1 MNNYISRTLEVSI
14 KKFLDRREIIAITGV
29 RQCGKTTLIK
39 KIMGDFQQMGAPC
52 NYLTFDDFKLQALI
66 REDLDSFIDIQLKPF
81 KYVFLDEIQ
90 YISESG
96 RILKFIYDTCN
107 TKIFLTGSSATEISI
122 QGLKYL
128 VGRIINFTLYPFSFE
143 EFLNVKNPSVAPVYR
158 KGKYKDEITGQLN
171 KLLTEFLLFGGFPEV
186 VLTEDKEIKIRIL
199 ENIYNTFMLRE
210 IKDLFELSE
219 DYKLNQLLKA
229 LSLQIGNLVNYNE
242 LTSITGISYP
252 KLKNYLNILLKTF
265 VIGFVIPYYTNKRT
279 ELKKNPK
286 IYFLDPGFRNIC
298 LDLFSASSLEQGG
311 VYEQFIFSELHKAGL
326 ELKYWRTKSGAE
338 IDFIIDRHFPL
349 PVEIKKNL
357 KSGDLT
363 RSFRSFFQK
372 YNPAQAYIFS
382 MNFEGNISHNRTS
395 INFLPF
401 VKCNQLIRSLNI

>member
-1 MNNYISRTLEVSI
+1 MNDYIPRTLEVSI
-14 KKFLDRREIIAITGV
+14 QQFLNRREIIAITGV

-39 KIMGDFQQMGAPC
+39 KIMGDLQQMGAAC

-66 REDLDSFIDIQLKPF
+66 RDDLDSFIDIHIKPF

-90 YISESG
+90 YINESG

-107 TKIFLTGSSATEISI
+107 TKIFVTGSSATEISI

-143 EFLNVKNPSVAPVYR
+143 EYLNVKSPSITSVYK
-158 KGKYKDEITGQLN
+158 KGEYKNEITKQLN
-171 KLLTEFLLFGGFPEV
+171 KLLTEFLLYGGFPEV
-186 VLTEDKEIKIRIL
+186 VLTEDKEIKIKIL
-199 ENIYNTFMLRE
+199 ENIYSTFMLRE
-210 IKDLFELSE
+210 VKDLFDLSE

-286 IYFLDPGFRNIC
+286 IYFIDPGFRNIC
-298 LDLFSASSLEQGG
+298 MDLFSPSSLEQGG
-311 VYEQFIFSELHKAGL
+311 VYEQFIYNELRKTGL

-338 IDFIIDRHFPL
+338 IDFVVDHDFPL

-357 KSGDLT
+357 KGADIT
-363 RSFRSFFQK
+363 RSFSSFLQK
-372 YNPAQAYIFS
+372 YTPAQAYIFS
-382 MNFEGNISHNRTS
+382 MSFEGNTSHNKTS
-395 INFLPF
+395 IKFLPF
-401 VKCNQLIRSLNI
+401 VKCNQFIRSLNI